1 MRTLKPPMT
10 PRIECNLSTQDDLT
24 VDDLYKIYAWDE
36 KWMRLSRRKM
46 KLKNLMMKVQQ
57 YQFERTKESAYI
69 RTERILEAEDIDRYL
84 SPYTDIHS
92 YRQVKPYIVPREGRQ
107 NNTTK
112 LHGKKRRRVNHYSHL
127 GSIRSKDQTL
137 VNRGTVND
145 GLTVCRSV
153 L

>member
-1 MRTLKPPMT
+1 MRNLKPPMT

-84 SPYTDIHS
+84 SPYTDVH
-92 YRQVKPYIVPREGRQ
+92 
-107 NNTTK
+107 
-112 LHGKKRRRVNHYSHL
+112 
-127 GSIRSKDQTL
+127 
-137 VNRGTVND
+137 
-145 GLTVCRSV
+145 
-153 L
+153 